1 MMRGTGIDQLPR
13 PVRQELRTVTAL
25 LFEAFAQTLKGR
37 LSEQYRTG
45 HIVKLILHGPPAR
58 IVPWHGGAGD
68 PLPLWAIVNHP
79 KLVRRKQ
86 DWHLVRDR
94 LRRAWEFGEIARPVR
109 LTVHSLQQVNSALAE
124 GIPDF
129 VTMASE
135 GISLYEMEGFRFA
148 SPRLLPPSERHAR
161 AQVEFA
167 RWYKRAS
174 DFLTGAAFY
183 RNEANNPMTA
193 LLLHQACEHLY
204 QCVSWTLALHG
215 RRTHALDE
223 LRELA
228 EFHDVRLKA
237 IWPGDSRFERRCF
250 SLIRRA
256 YVEARYVPTFAI
268 TDAELAW
275 AMERVI
281 QLRGLV
287 GELCRER
294 LAAMAPATLSRH
306 HHCSAQGGQHVQL

>member
-1 MMRGTGIDQLPR
+1 MTPSPGIDHLPW
-13 PVRQELRTVTAL
+13 PVRQDLRTVTAL
-25 LFEAFAQTLKGR
+25 LFEAFAETLKGR

-45 HIVKLILHGPPAR
+45 RIVKLILHGFPDPSN
-58 IVPWHGGAGD
+58 GTAGHAF
-68 PLPLWAIVNHP
+68 PLWAIVNHP

-109 LTVHSLQQVNSALAE
+109 LTVHSLQQVNSVLAE

-129 VTMASE
+129 VTMASG

-161 AQVEFA
+161 GQAEFV

-174 DFLTGAAFY
+174 DFLTGAAFH
-183 RNEANNPMTA
+183 RNDDNNPMTA

-204 QCVSWTLALHG
+204 QCVTWTLALHG

-228 EFHDVRLKA
+228 ESHDVRLKA

-250 SLIRRA
+250 SRIARA
-256 YVEARYVPTFAI
+256 YVEARYVPSFAI

-275 AMERVI
+275 AMQRVI
-281 QLRGLV
+281 ELHGLV
-287 GELCRER
+287 EELCRER
-294 LAAMAPATLSRH
+294 LAAMARAILPCH
-306 HHCSAQGGQHVQL
+306 DQCSAQGVQHAQL